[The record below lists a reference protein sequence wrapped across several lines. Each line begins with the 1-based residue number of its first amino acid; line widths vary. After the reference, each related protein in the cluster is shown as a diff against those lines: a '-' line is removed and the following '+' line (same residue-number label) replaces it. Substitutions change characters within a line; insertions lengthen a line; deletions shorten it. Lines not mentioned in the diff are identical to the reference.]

1 MDKIYYLDKIV
12 GPSDMEQLLKDSIK
26 FKGTPM
32 EMASYSYTVNYQKIR
47 TRLIIDGVTAS
58 RPKIV
63 MIDDYGTDSVLFD
76 NFRYQKNMLKYIMDK
91 NEQDKYLENL
101 VTVMQ
106 ENDVPRE
113 EIASRIEELRSTPE
127 FTTQHQKTNIDAKIH
142 KLDEYI
148 DTNDLPPTL
157 GLPR

>member
-1 MDKIYYLDKIV
+1 MDKIYYLHELV
-12 GPSDMEQLLKDSIK
+12 GPRDMEKLLYFSMKYT
-26 FKGTPM
+26 FTPI
-32 EMASYSYTVNYQKIR
+32 ELTSYSYIEDYQKVR
-47 TRLIIDGVTAS
+47 ARLILNGATEEQTKTVIL
-58 RPKIV
+58 
-63 MIDDYGTDSVLFD
+63 DDYGVYSVLFD
-76 NFRYQKNMLKYIMDK
+76 DFKYQKNMLKYIMDK

-127 FTTQHQKTNIDAKIH
+127 FTTRHQKTNIDANIH